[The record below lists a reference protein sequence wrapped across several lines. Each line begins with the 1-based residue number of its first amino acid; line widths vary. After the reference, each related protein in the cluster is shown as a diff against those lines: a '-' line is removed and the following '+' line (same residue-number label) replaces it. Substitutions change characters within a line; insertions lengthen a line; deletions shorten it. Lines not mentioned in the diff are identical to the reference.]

1 MPKAKKSS
9 KKDTSSFIK
18 KVASAGRGGD
28 TELAY
33 LSPTARDLLKK
44 LGGAGTKNPKT
55 KLKEYKAASR
65 FARAEDGRRT
75 AEDSLAEFN
84 ALRQATMDQMPQRS
98 FMPIEREF
106 INPPVEDVPITPE
119 QVAPPSISTMPMDD
133 VPMYGRPVSFQSSI
147 PEEREFVPRD
157 LEQEPIGAPPPGSAA
172 ADFSQLTQPTNEPL
186 VLTPKQQAEL
196 AKLNLTNI
204 NLSGIGLSGSYMPS
218 AGFGR
223 LTTGPNATG
232 PSWDELFAEEERRRA
247 EEAARKAAEE
257 EAARRAAEEAA
268 RKAAEEEAA
277 RRAAEQEAAR
287 RAAEEEARRR
297 AEEQARYIAEQEAA
311 ARRAAEEAR
320 RIAAEAEARRLAEE
334 EARRRALEEEARRRD
349 QPPPP
354 PPPPPAPPPGLIT
367 SPLPTAPPP
376 ATQPPPPAAQPP
388 AAGPP
393 AAPPPAAQPPGGI
406 RVPGTFGS
414 FFSGVDPN
422 SDVGRLIA
430 SLRSIGGGRA
440 APGVVSSSGESTP
453 VSAIPQLSDGA
464 ISRSVPM
471 PTMPGAGGYTPSNI
485 PVSTP
490 GYQPIPMPGAGTP
503 TPFFTPNTGGLT
515 PGTIPVSTPLQSLA
529 TSNLPM
535 QALGANPNLS
545 PTVLGGAQNLGYYT
559 DRMGNVILSP
569 GAVRPPGFAKGGSAN
584 ADLLKELETLRE
596 ERADSGM
603 KDIES
608 ARAMLEQMSSG
619 PAVSQTEVN
628 LSPNA
633 QSVRRTSR
641 RPIRQ
646 ETDRGSARG
655 MAMELEE
662 ITKVQE
668 PRASGDERAKQK
680 TMEDV
685 RAELGMPT
693 FSRATLSKATIGREG
708 PLMARRF
715 NEGGEVDDSTPLQRR
730 IYMES
735 VSDPAKATA
744 PITEKSMSAKEL
756 DKLRKLID
764 IAERNPALSEKT
776 GKPLKGVVDYAHQ
789 RMLMEQVDPM
799 GSAPLFMRDSDYN
812 AFESGNLRNTL
823 GQFTFERMP
832 DGSLVVRDRYDYTG
846 DVGERTNPLIQYANK
861 KGVNRPVEIRLPAAP
876 KKKGR

>member
-33 LSPTARDLLKK
+33 LSPKARDLLRK
-44 LGGAGTKNPKT
+44 LGGSGTKNPKT
-55 KLKEYKAASR
+55 ELKEYKAASR
-65 FARAEDGRRT
+65 FTREEDDIRT

-84 ALRQATMDQMPQRS
+84 ALRQATLDQMPQRS
-98 FMPIEREF
+98 FLPAEREF
-106 INPPVEDVPITPE
+106 LNPPVEDVPIAPE
-119 QVAPPSISTMPMDD
+119 QPVVAPS
-133 VPMYGRPVSFQSSI
+133 
-147 PEEREFVPRD
+147 
-157 LEQEPIGAPPPGSAA
+157 PGSAA
-172 ADFSQLTQPTNEPL
+172 ADLSQFSAPTLVEQDRIPRSPGPESVVDFINANQPAPPAPPPPADQPF
-186 VLTPKQQAEL
+186 VLTPEQQAAL
-196 AKLNLTNI
+196 AKIGSGFGNLTTGI
-204 NLSGIGLSGSYMPS
+204 NLSGIGLGGSYMPGGG
-218 AGFGR
+218 AAYDLEEMRR
-223 LTTGPNATG
+223 LQ
-232 PSWDELFAEEERRRA
+232 E
-247 EEAARKAAEE
+247 
-257 EAARRAAEEAA
+257 
-268 RKAAEEEAA
+268 
-277 RRAAEQEAAR
+277 EAAR
-287 RAAEEEARRR
+287 RAAEEEARRVAAEKAA
-297 AEEQARYIAEQEAA
+297 AEEAARKAAEEA
-311 ARRAAEEAR
+311 ARRAAEEEAR
-320 RIAAEAEARRLAEE
+320 KRAEEAARLAAEEQARRLAEQDERMRRAQE
-334 EARRRALEEEARRRD
+334 EARRVAEEAERRRLEEEARRNQPQPQPPSQP

-354 PPPPPAPPPGLIT
+354 PPPPPPPGLIT

-376 ATQPPPPAAQPP
+376 ATQPPPPPAAQPP

-414 FFSGVDPN
+414 FFSSVDPN

-430 SLRSIGGGRA
+430 SLRSIGGSRA
-440 APGVVSSSGESTP
+440 APGTVSSGDNTP
-453 VSAIPQLSDGA
+453 ISAIPQLSDGS

-471 PTMPGAGGYTPSNI
+471 PTMPGTSGYTPSDI
-485 PVSTP
+485 PVS

-529 TSNLPM
+529 TSNLPL

-545 PTVLGGAQNLGYYT
+545 PTVIGGAQNLGYYT
-559 DRMGNVILSP
+559 DRMGNVIMSP

-608 ARAMLEQMSSG
+608 ARAMLEQLSSA
-619 PAVSQTEVN
+619 PAVSQTEVS
-628 LSPNA
+628 LSPTA

-668 PRASGDERAKQK
+668 PRASGDERAKER

-715 NEGGEVDDSTPLQRR
+715 NDGGEVDDRTPLQRR

-735 VSDPAKATA
+735 ISDPAKATA
-744 PITEKSMSAKEL
+744 PITEKSLSAKEL
-756 DKLRKLID
+756 DKLRTLID

-776 GKPLKGVVDYAHQ
+776 GKPMPGVVDYGHQ
-789 RMLMEQVDPM
+789 RMLMEKVDPM
-799 GSAPLFMRDSDYN
+799 GSFPISMRDSDYN

-832 DGSLVVRDRYDYTG
+832 DGSVVVRDRYDFTG
-846 DVGERTNPLIQYANK
+846 DVGERSNPLIKKANEA
-861 KGVNRPVEIRLPAAP
+861 GVNRPVEIRLPAAP
-876 KKKGR
+876 KKRGK